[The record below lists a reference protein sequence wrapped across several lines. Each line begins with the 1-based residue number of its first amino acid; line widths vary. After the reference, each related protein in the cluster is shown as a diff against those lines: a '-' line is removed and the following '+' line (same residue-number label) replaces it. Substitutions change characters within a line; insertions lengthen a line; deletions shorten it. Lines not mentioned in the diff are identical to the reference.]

1 MKNKLIRIS
10 KIISHA
16 GICSRKDAEVL
27 IIAGKVKINNKIF
40 KDFFIRD
47 DQIES
52 IKVKNQLISKKITR
66 VWILNKPIGFV
77 SSNSEQFKQKSLF
90 RLIPNHLP
98 RMISAGRLDINSDGL
113 MILTNNPDLTH
124 FLERPENKIIRRY
137 LVKVFGKIPDNIER
151 ETNKKFIINGIIY
164 DEVKIN
170 VLTTKTNNNILEIIL
185 KEGKNRE
192 IRKILDHFS
201 LKVKK
206 LTRVNFGPFKLNNIQ
221 PGKIV
226 ELGRD
231 ELKKNFNLLNF
242 KDENSLW

>member
-1 MKNKLIRIS
+1 MTMYAINKSGLKPRAPTNNSFTVSQNDIVEY
-10 KIISHA
+10 
-16 GICSRKDAEVL
+16 D
-27 IIAGKVKINNKIF
+27 GKTLSFEKTETKLLV
-40 KDFFIRD
+40 
-47 DQIES
+47 
-52 IKVKNQLISKKITR
+52 
-66 VWILNKPIGFV
+66 LNKPEGV
-77 SSNSEQFKQKSLF
+77 LSSNKREKD
-90 RLIPNHLP
+90 IPIVFDFLP
-98 RMISAGRLDINSDGL
+98 ESKLKTRWISVGRLDINSDGL
-113 MILTNNPDLTH
+113 MILTNNPDLSH